1 MNMNHYVVYN
11 PYGQSYMSAM
21 DTAHP
26 IFTAKTHF
34 ETEWVLRCMER
45 GMSIHLT
52 QAAARK
58 IARKKGKVADTIRE
72 VLAQHH
78 RL

>member
-1 MNMNHYVVYN
+1 MDMNHYLVYN

-26 IFTAKTHF
+26 IFTAK
-34 ETEWVLRCMER
+34 EADWVLPSMER
-45 GMSIHLT
+45 GMCAHLT